1 MKKYTV
7 RIFDGQ
13 NTWLYT
19 TEATDIFSAENRVI
33 AYHTAFGRDIVK
45 LTTTEV
51 R

>member
-19 TEATDIFSAENRVI
+19 TEATDIFRAENKII
-33 AYHTAFGRDIVK
+33 AYHSAFGRDVVK
-45 LTTTEV
+45 VTTTEI